1 VRLELNDIIVQTAI
15 AHAGCT
21 VEDIFTEC
29 MKRRVGG
36 LPYRNDDGEI
46 VGKVSVRH
54 TLKETCVPDYM
65 VKGAHILGDELQA
78 VRMSREFIDEVL
90 THSVE
95 QYVLKD
101 YTVLPPNAPLI
112 KALATFEQNDT
123 EYVFVMD
130 GSNYLGAVTRIG
142 IVQLMLERHRT

>member
-1 VRLELNDIIVQTAI
+1 MRLELNDIIVQTAI

-29 MKRRVGG
+29 LARRVGG

-46 VGKVSVRH
+46 VGRVSVRH

-78 VRMSREFIDEVL
+78 VNMSLEFIDEVL

-95 QYVLKD
+95 QYVLEN
-101 YTVLPPNAPLI
+101 YTVLPPNVPLI

-123 EYVFVMD
+123 EYVFVME

-142 IVQLMLERHRT
+142 IVQLMLERHKV